1 MIIAT
6 INIKVIQEK
15 RAELLQTLRSMT
27 KQILKEK
34 GCNSCDFYQDV
45 ENENAF
51 ILTEEWETQEDV
63 DNHIKSDMFCALLGT
78 KNLLSESPEI
88 KFKVVSYAAGMEAV
102 EKVRE
107 ESSCLSK
114 KEKRKNKK

>member
-34 GCNSCDFYQDV
+34 GCKSCDFYQDV
-45 ENENAF
+45 EDKNAF
-51 ILTEEWETQEDV
+51 TLAEEWETQEDM

-78 KNLLSESPEI
+78 KNLLSEPPEI
-88 KFKVVSYAAGMEAV
+88 KFRVVSYAAGMEVV

-107 ESSCLSK
+107 ESHGLSK
-114 KEKRKNKK
+114 REKRRNKK